1 MRKFHNILVIIESRQ
16 MRQPALERAL
26 AIAQALGRDKVHI
39 TAVMPVFDFSWDLTS
54 ILSVEQEEKMKDSVV
69 TKYQKWLHGYLKI
82 NAMGYDIDE
91 QIVWSKT
98 IGKDITRIAKEIS
111 ADLIIKASDIHGMLD
126 SVLFTPLD
134 WQLLRHSPVP
144 VLIAK
149 DQLWQPEGIIA
160 VAIDLS
166 DPEDME
172 LRYINMRL
180 LREAQE
186 IATITRC
193 QIHLVNAIP
202 PIMPPASIDL
212 PGFTPDLIGEEALKE
227 GCKNVLSFAA
237 RHRIT
242 PERCHIREGQPDEVI
257 PTLCTELKPT
267 MLFIGT
273 SARRGIAVALVGN
286 ICERVIDELNC
297 DVAVIT
303 PKAVLGRIPFA
314 TEKE

>member
-1 MRKFHNILVIIESRQ
+1 MKKFRNVLVIIETRQ

-26 AIAQALGRDKVHI
+26 ALAQASGKDKVRI

-54 ILSVEQEEKMKDSVV
+54 ILSVEQEESMRESVI
-69 TKYQKWLHGYLKI
+69 KKHQKWLDAYLRI
-82 NAMGYDIDE
+82 NAMGFDITSKV
-91 QIVWSKT
+91 IWSKT
-98 IGKDITRIAKEIS
+98 IGKEITATAKEIG
-111 ADLIIKASDIHGMLD
+111 ADLIVKTADVHGMLD
-126 SVLFTPLD
+126 SVIFTPLD

-149 DQLWQPEGIIA
+149 DQLWRPEGIIA
-160 VAIDLS
+160 VAVDLS
-166 DPEDME
+166 DPSDME

-186 IATITRC
+186 LATITRC
-193 QIHLVNAIP
+193 QIHLVNASP
-202 PIMPPASIDL
+202 PVIPPASIDL

-227 GCKNVLSFAA
+227 GCKNALSFAA
-237 RHRIT
+237 RHRIP

-267 MLFIGT
+267 VLFIGT

-314 TEKE
+314 AEK